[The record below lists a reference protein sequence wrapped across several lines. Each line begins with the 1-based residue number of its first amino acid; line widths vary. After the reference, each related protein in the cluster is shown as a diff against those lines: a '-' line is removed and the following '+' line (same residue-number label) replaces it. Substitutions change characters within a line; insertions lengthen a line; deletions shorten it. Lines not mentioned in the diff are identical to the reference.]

1 MPPHPGDSHP
11 LFYLLQNSE
20 PHRQVLRQMM
30 DAVSEA
36 TPDVSDAVSA
46 HKGRLSLA
54 WHAEE
59 LYDI

>member
-36 TPDVSDAVSA
+36 TPAVSDAVSA